1 MSPLDAARSAFLL
14 ARWLGPWADEARA
27 PDALLTTIEVPAAGS
42 RPAFTA
48 GVFRP
53 RAAPARRGF
62 LIAPGLHFAG
72 PRDPRMVRFCSI
84 LAASGAV
91 VVAPAIPDFLAL
103 RVTRHAALDFER
115 ALDAARP
122 LFPPGRRPAL
132 FSISFGSLLALR
144 LAAARPDAIERAILF
159 GGYAD
164 FAGAVRFCLAGPP
177 PRDPLNR
184 PVVFINLIDQLAA
197 AHHQPPLA
205 AAWRR
210 YVERTWG
217 QPEMKE
223 PARWL
228 PVARAIAGELPPP
241 LRPLFLAG
249 CGAEPG
255 GDPECLAALERI
267 DLGFLDPRPLL
278 AQVRC
283 PVDILHGIDDDVIPY
298 TQAADLARAL
308 PDARVHLTGLYAHTG
323 RGRLRPWSAARELA
337 TFARLVRLLSSSG
350 ADRMTLPKG
359 G

>member
-1 MSPLDAARSAFLL
+1 MRPLDATRSALVL
-14 ARWLGPWADEARA
+14 ARWLGPWAGERTA
-27 PDALLTTIEVPAAGS
+27 PAAIMRGELPVPAAGG
-42 RPAFTA
+42 RPAFRA
-48 GVFRP
+48 RVFRP
-53 RAAPARRGF
+53 ARPARRAF
-62 LIAPGLHFAG
+62 LLAPGLHHAG
-72 PRDPRMVRFCSI
+72 PDDPRMDRFATI

-103 RVTRHAALDFER
+103 RVTPDAAGDFER
-115 ALDAARP
+115 ALEAARP
-122 LFPPGRRPAL
+122 LVPARPAL
-132 FSISFGSLLALR
+132 VSISFGSLLVLR

-164 FAGAVRFCLAGPP
+164 FAAAVRFCLTGPA

-184 PVVFINLIDQLAA
+184 PVVFINLVDQLAA
-197 AHHQPPLA
+197 GDARDVLA

-217 QPEMKE
+217 RPELKAPERWQPI
-223 PARWL
+223 
-228 PVARAIAGELPPP
+228 ARAVAAELAPA

-255 GDPECLAALERI
+255 GDPECLAALDGM

-278 AQVRC
+278 PAVRC
-283 PVDILHGIDDDVIPY
+283 PVTIVHGVDDDVIPY
-298 TQAADLARAL
+298 TQAAELARAL
-308 PDARVHLTGLYAHTG
+308 PDARVPLTGLYAHTG

-350 ADRMTLPKG
+350 ADRMTRPKG